1 MRIAQTETAIESFH
15 AHRASGH
22 VTSSQQAILDAM
34 KPGRDYSLSELSAMT
49 GIEKSSVSG
58 RINEMLE
65 SGAVVVSR
73 LRACK
78 VTGKKAR
85 ATKRAG
91 K

>member
-1 MRIAQTETAIESFH
+1 MRTAATSIESFH

-22 VTSSQQAILDAM
+22 VTSSQQAILNAM
-34 KPGRDYSLSELSAMT
+34 MPGRDYSLSELSAMT

-73 LRACK
+73 MRACK
-78 VTGKKAR
+78 ITGKRVR
-85 ATKRAG
+85 ATKRADQ
-91 K
+91 